1 MSVAPTALER
11 ARALPGDAVLPDAS
25 VVMDRAFTL
34 SAPPTVVWPWL
45 VQLGKDRAGWYL
57 PRSVERLVP
66 ESRRAI
72 RHVDPR
78 WQELAVG
85 DVVPD
90 WGGKG
95 ATFEVLAM
103 EPPNTLLYGSTRG
116 HVRLTWALAL
126 TPVEA
131 GTRLQLRL
139 RLAGVKRRRL
149 AEYGGGAFDRLT
161 IAGLAAGLD
170 ERLAD
175 ARRAPADQADW

>member
-1 MSVAPTALER
+1 MSRAPTALER
-11 ARALPGDAVLPDAS
+11 AAALPGDEVVPDAS

-34 SAPPTVVWPWL
+34 SAPPAVVWPWL

-78 WQELAVG
+78 WQDLAVG
-85 DVVPD
+85 DVIPD

-95 ATFEVLAM
+95 ARFELLAV
-103 EPPNTLLYGSTRG
+103 EPPYALVHASTRG
-116 HVRLTWALAL
+116 HVRLTWALVL
-126 TPVEA
+126 TPVDA

-161 IAGLAAGLD
+161 IAGLAAGLE
-170 ERLAD
+170 ERLVD
-175 ARRAPADQADW
+175 ARRESAG